1 MPIEIKIL
9 GYAAILQFIQFV
21 LMAVPVNLQ
30 LGPLYTL
37 GNRDEPKQ
45 ATAVAGRLKR
55 ALENHSEGLI
65 LFTIAVVV
73 VVLGNVSSPYT
84 ETCAWTYL
92 AARVL
97 YVPAYASGVFMVR
110 SLIWTVGFIATL
122 LMLIE
127 ALF

>member
-21 LMAVPVNLQ
+21 LMAVPANLQ

-37 GNRDEPKQ
+37 GNRDEPRE
-45 ATAVAGRLKR
+45 ATAVPGRLNR
-55 ALENHSEGLI
+55 ALENHYEGLI
-65 LFTIAVVV
+65 LFTIAVIVV
-73 VVLGNVSSPYT
+73 VMGNVSSPYT

-110 SLIWTVGFIATL
+110 SLVWSVGFIATL
-122 LMLIE
+122 LMLVE